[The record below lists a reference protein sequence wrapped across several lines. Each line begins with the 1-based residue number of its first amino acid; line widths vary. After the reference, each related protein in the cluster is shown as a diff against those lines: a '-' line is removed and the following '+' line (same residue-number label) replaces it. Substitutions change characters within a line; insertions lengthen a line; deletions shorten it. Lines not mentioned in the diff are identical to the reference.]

1 MIRAPSFDPCRPCR
15 RRRAPR
21 RGLAALV
28 LVLALALL
36 VGTFAIVIGKT
47 AANSRKHERDQQMIA
62 LLESA
67 IHTAQTLGDELASG
81 LRLPVDD
88 DANVWI
94 DVKLIDSDDQSKQI
108 EATLVRND
116 RPGMSIR
123 RQLRGNS

>member
-1 MIRAPSFDPCRPCR
+1 MIQPHRFNPCRSHR
-15 RRRAPR
+15 RRQTPR

-36 VGTFAIVIGKT
+36 VGTFAIVIGKR

-67 IHTAQTLGDELASG
+67 IHTAQTINDDLASD

-88 DANVWI
+88 KANVWI
-94 DVKLIDSDDQSKQI
+94 EVKLVDSDDQSKQI

-123 RQLRGNS
+123 RQQRGNS